1 MLVDIFSGRDRQS
14 ALCKGSFH
22 FSTAPSPGE
31 QLELAGERF
40 TVADAWH
47 RPDIYYRGAKFAIL
61 VTDAIEPA
69 RQLGKVDKAGAFS

>member
-14 ALCKGSFH
+14 ALSKGSFH
-22 FSTAPSPGE
+22 FSALPSPGA

-47 RPDIYYRGAKFAIL
+47 RPDICYRGAKFAIL

-69 RQLGKVDKAGAFS
+69 QHLARPDIADAFG

>member
-1 MLVDIFSGRDRQS
+1 MLIDIFSGRDRHS

-22 FSTAPSPGE
+22 FSIAPSAGE

-47 RPDIYYRGAKFAIL
+47 KPDIDSRGAMFAIL
-61 VTDAIEPA
+61 VTDAVEPA
-69 RQLGKVDKAGAFS
+69 RQSGQLEKAGAFS